1 MSMAEPEQLGKKS
14 TLISKIAHVVNH
26 PAFSSTVIVLIL
38 FNAVIVG
45 LETYPGLYL
54 PYQHWFY
61 FADRLLLWFFTI
73 EIILRFISTRPFFD
87 YFKSSWNLFD
97 FFIVLSG
104 HLFAGAHFITVL
116 RILRVLRVLRAIS
129 VIPSLRR
136 IVNALLMTIPA
147 LGNITLLMGILF
159 YIFAVMGCF
168 KSLLWNPGP
177 AA

>member
-1 MSMAEPEQLGKKS
+1 
-14 TLISKIAHVVNH
+14 
-26 PAFSSTVIVLIL
+26 
-38 FNAVIVG
+38 
-45 LETYPGLYL
+45 
-54 PYQHWFY
+54 
-61 FADRLLLWFFTI
+61 LLWFFTI